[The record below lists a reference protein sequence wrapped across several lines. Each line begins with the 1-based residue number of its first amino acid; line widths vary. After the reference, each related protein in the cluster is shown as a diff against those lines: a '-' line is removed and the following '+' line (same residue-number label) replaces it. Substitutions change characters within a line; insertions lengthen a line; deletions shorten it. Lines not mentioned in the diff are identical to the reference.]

1 MVEPTNQV
9 DVVVIGAGPSGTV
22 SAALLQQQGYRVRI
36 LERQHF
42 PRFSIGESLLPQ
54 CMVYLEE
61 AGLTELVNKA
71 GFQLKNGAAFS
82 WGKRHT
88 WFSFEEK
95 FTSGP
100 GTTFQVERA
109 KFDKLLADE
118 VMRRGVDIRFGQTI
132 TAYAETDTGTRVTAR
147 ADDGTLSTIDSR
159 FVLDASGFGRVL
171 PTLLNLETPSDF
183 PVRQAL
189 FTHVHDGMPS
199 AALEREKIL
208 ITVHPKERDIWYW
221 LIPLNDTKC
230 SCGVIISAEKL
241 ARRQGDNPKDL
252 LLELIA
258 EAPEY
263 HKLFANAQW
272 PMAVKQR
279 GGCARNVTHL
289 ATNRYALLG
298 NAGEFLDP
306 IFSSGITIAMRS
318 ASMAVAALVR
328 QLEGETV
335 DWYTD
340 YEAPLRQG
348 VDTFRVF
355 VDAWYDGLFQDVI
368 FFDQRNASVRNMI
381 SSVLAGYA
389 WDTDNPFVADPVRR
403 MTTIAKYCQTQTS

>member
-1 MVEPTNQV
+1 MVEPTNRV

-22 SAALLQQQGYRVRI
+22 AAALLQQQGYRVCI

-61 AGLTELVNKA
+61 AGLTELVNQA

-82 WGKRHT
+82 WGERHT

-95 FTSGP
+95 FTPGP

-132 TAYAETDTGTRVTAR
+132 THYAETDTGTRVTAR
-147 ADDGTLSTIDSR
+147 AEDGTLSTVDSR

-183 PVRQAL
+183 PARQAL
-189 FTHVHDGMPS
+189 FTHVQDGIPRT
-199 AALEREKIL
+199 ALDREKIL

-230 SCGVIISAEKL
+230 SCGVIISPEKL
-241 ARRQGDNPKDL
+241 ALRQGDNPKDL

-258 EAPEY
+258 EAPDY

-272 PMAVKQR
+272 LKPVNQR

-335 DWYTD
+335 DWYSD

-368 FFDQRNASVRNMI
+368 FFDQRSASVRNMI